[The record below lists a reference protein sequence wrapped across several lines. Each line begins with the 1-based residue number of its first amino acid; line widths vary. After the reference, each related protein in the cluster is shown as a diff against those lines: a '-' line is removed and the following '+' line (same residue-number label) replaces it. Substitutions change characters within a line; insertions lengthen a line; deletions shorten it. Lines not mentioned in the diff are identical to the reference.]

1 MLIDEM
7 ESWKKKEIKED
18 AATKKEKKDKGRWP
32 NMKKRK
38 KKKKDFLLI
47 FKKPLLSKYCSS
59 VNNSVCKR

>member
-38 KKKKDFLLI
+38 KKKRLSSDF
-47 FKKPLLSKYCSS
+47 
-59 VNNSVCKR
+59 